1 MLKRTLLAQ
10 KIQEIAFQNGKMAFV
25 TGPRQVGKTT
35 LSLEVAK
42 NYSKHQYYIWD
53 DIPFRRQWMKDP
65 KSIIEMSTGQK
76 PLVILDELHKAPS
89 WKTRLKGLYDLRK
102 DYADI
107 LVTGSARLNVFRKG
121 GDSLLGRYYLF
132 HLHPFSIGELVKNQC
147 TPQSLISGFGTPL
160 KPEKKIL
167 EDLFQFGGF
176 PEPYFKKNE
185 ATLNLWQRS
194 RIERLVR
201 EDLLDISRTHEI
213 SSIESMVSFIPEKV
227 GAPFSVQNLSE
238 DLSVPHPTV
247 KRWLSWLTQL
257 FYLYALLPY
266 TFKLS
271 RSLKKQPKV
280 YLWDWSE
287 IEDKGNKFEN
297 LIAGHLLKTVNFWTD
312 TGLGNFSLF
321 YLRDKEQHETD
332 FLITEKRKPWML
344 IECKYS
350 DTQLDSSL
358 KYFAEKLDVPH
369 AVQVVFESGHQK
381 EFHYGHKKIGH
392 IISADRFLT
401 LLS

>member
-1 MLKRTLLAQ
+1 MLKRSILAE
-10 KIQEIAFQNGKMAFV
+10 KIKEVAFKNGKMAFV

-35 LSLEVAK
+35 LSLEIAK
-42 NYSKHQYYIWD
+42 SYSHHQYYIWD
-53 DIPFRRQWMKDP
+53 DVPFRRQWMKDP
-65 KSIIEMSTGQK
+65 KSIIEMTRGAK

-89 WKTRLKGLYDLRK
+89 WKTRLKGIYDLRK
-102 DYADI
+102 EYADI

-132 HLHPFSIGELVKNQC
+132 HLHPFSVGELLGIDAS
-147 TPQSLISGFGTPL
+147 PQSILIGLKNDL

-167 EDLFQFGGF
+167 DDLFRFGGF
-176 PEPYFKKNE
+176 PEPYSKKNDT
-185 ATLNLWQRS
+185 TLRLWQRS

-201 EDLLDISRTHEI
+201 EDLLDISRTQEI
-213 SSIESMVSFIPEKV
+213 SSIESLVSFIPEKI
-227 GAPFSVQNLSE
+227 GSPFSVQNISE

-247 KRWLSWLTQL
+247 RRWLSWLEQL
-257 FYLYALLPY
+257 FYIYFIPPY

-271 RSLKKQPKV
+271 RSLKKQPKA

-287 IEDKGNKFEN
+287 IEDKGAKFEN
-297 LIAGHLLKTVNFWTD
+297 MIAGHLLKLVNLWTD
-312 TGLGNFSLF
+312 SGMGNFSLF

-344 IECKYS
+344 IECKYA
-350 DTQLDSSL
+350 DTKLDPSL

-369 AVQVVFESGHQK
+369 AVQVVFESGHHK
-381 EFHYGHKKIGH
+381 EFHYGNKRVGYIV
-392 IISADRFLT
+392 SADKFLT